1 MADFQV
7 IRRKGRKPATEQP
20 QELTQEDQSSLL
32 SKAGAGAM
40 SGLHTVGSILS
51 WPSRLVHGA
60 INAAV
65 GGKEGF
71 GENYLNPFDSR
82 GGVEGS
88 RHLINAGILAEN
100 NPNEWEWGD
109 LGRGLADLAL
119 DPTTYMGP
127 GLTKLGRAAEKGG
140 TLAAGRIAQT
150 ANNQRA
156 LLNIGLPFS
165 DPIVSIGTGA
175 GTAKALSTIGKKTG
189 LTAATNAVKK
199 SYPVRALGALFDAR
213 KLGLTHATAQEQA
226 VKATDE
232 LRKLQTATRADINR
246 AIRTEELAKMHQD
259 DLRRGLE
266 GAEKSAVEGGY
277 VPHPAA
283 SESSLEPHVML
294 HINPQH
300 DLLKAQYPDAIDTGV
315 LDEVLQAGKPVTA
328 PLMHLDETGKP
339 VLGKGKV
346 NLKSKDVSSLAKKAF
361 DDELAALQK
370 TGENIPMWADPHP
383 WQMTREEFASQPDV
397 VFHGSRAK
405 NVVDLKPNHAPQWGE
420 AVYFAKNRDVS
431 AGDFGLG
438 GELHMAKLSPDAKLF
453 DASAGGL
460 PAGYKDTKAW
470 KSYVDD
476 LAKKYPDEDA
486 SSIAYLAEDQLAE
499 HGDVARK
506 ILQEQGYHGVTSQH
520 PDYGV
525 ETAIFDPSKFTTH
538 KQSVAR
544 ALKEGKPVSQD
555 ILAEYPDL
563 AKLAA
568 KNAPFSVTD
577 VLHLHFPESMNT
589 ATVPFRELSKITG
602 KTPAEIVE
610 ALKKEIP
617 GGYTLQPHDFPEQ
630 IVSEGRQGE
639 HFWHPKDPAAPGSH
653 DKPFVGFS
661 LHHETGKQ
669 IAAAKA
675 AAPQMP
681 VAPVAKELHPDRIA
695 FEKQLADLK
704 KSRKAK
710 IQEHAARIA
719 AEIQAKHGSEDAL
732 ATLAKMRDLKEP
744 GMAVMVPQ
752 SQAEQ
757 IRRMLS
763 GGKKERNV
771 SDATNAVRGS
781 KEYEHIA
788 KGRDEM
794 LSRQRERGFGM
805 GEELHDPT
813 IDYFPRRESIT
824 SAEQAAGDVSQ
835 RGSSIMPAQT
845 AEDTARKWF
854 FTGHHG
860 GTPGINQVL
869 KDEVLHDIA
878 ATGKVADVEAA
889 LRQRHGHMID
899 GLYQDRRQR
908 AMVQKT
914 LKAAQTFEA
923 RALANEQKI
932 ADITTPALDAARK
945 STDPESIKAVK
956 AVDKRIARLK
966 KKVDAYRQKHAEAL
980 AAHEEAIHAGH
991 DRIPAL
997 AKYIKNNP
1005 QLRGV
1010 DKFGNNPLVDYA
1022 HARLSND
1029 RKYAMANAVYGT
1041 ISKEL
1046 NKGDQAVTLRDFLT
1060 NKGYKLRTA
1069 AERIAGRE
1077 FEDAADLKAFLDG
1090 NTIDSGLAK
1099 QLNSLTPAFK
1109 APDAVNELTDKMK
1122 SSMAWWKGLTLAFP
1136 ASRVRDAV
1144 GGVVQ
1149 NVLHGWADPR
1159 FLAEDARL
1167 LLTGKIVKRDYSHV
1181 PEIKDWLAKTGKKWS
1196 PENQTEALRQLA
1208 ATYLPSEHSI
1218 LADVPTG
1225 QVGAGI
1231 EQLMH
1236 NIPGLQQTTAFN
1248 QFIGDPMRALAGKDP
1263 GGASWFG
1270 RGTPDDTIL
1279 SRTAKAAAH
1288 PFTGVRGVGDAT
1300 ETMLAPVK
1308 ASEIVAANS
1317 DAYNR
1322 TAPFLQQVFGG
1333 TRADVAA
1340 NKVNRAQI
1348 DYDPSTFTA
1357 FERGIKNYVAPFYCV
1372 PTDHEIL
1379 TRDGWKFH
1387 DELTVGEEVMA
1398 YDLATEGLHW
1408 TPLQAVNVYD
1418 FDGELN
1424 VLHHNKVGNG
1434 KENFRT
1440 VEFLFTDDHRWPT
1453 IIEPRMIPSVTLTR
1467 QNGGVATKALYK
1479 GLKKFVRGA
1488 DLQSQHKIPHS
1499 GKYHGDNEES
1509 ILDVRLAKIL
1519 GWVVTDG
1526 YHRWRKRRPEHNPH
1540 LEMMVYQS
1548 PSKHLDAIIEL
1559 LGTTPRKPHP
1569 DTGVVCVP
1577 VSHADVSELK
1587 KVFKSKEDLPR
1598 IASRLSPEAAAA
1610 MWQVMMDAEGSDNGK
1625 NSPHFAQC
1633 GPNSTPV
1640 IEAFQILCLMTG
1652 RSANV
1657 SSRGCY
1663 VKKSKGYCVHRCLQK
1678 RRYTGQIWCP
1688 TTAYGTWIMR
1698 HNGAMIITGNSF
1710 NSRILPETARELS
1723 NFGSPTSQLIK
1734 TIDRAHGGGDASVP
1748 DYVMSGT
1755 GIPLGTRADGSKSY
1769 LTGLGQMYEPA
1780 VSQLGLLAGGITDPR
1795 SLRAAGFDTLA
1806 QLNPMIGTPL
1816 QRITGQSFFQR
1827 GEPISNLD
1835 PIAGRTLSNIGE
1847 SLGLRSQDEGPVQFP
1862 GSAYLDTA
1870 LGATPFGRA
1879 IGQVRT
1885 LADPRKDIA
1894 SKLVDTM
1901 SGARV
1906 TDISPEK
1913 QMATLQKRAEDLAR
1927 SQGAWEQRTV
1937 GFPKEQLAKLAL
1949 TNPELAAEQQHL
1961 QNMITAMKR
1970 KRTIRRK
1977 EKKAAEKK

>member
-7 IRRKGRKPATEQP
+7 IRRKGKKSAVEQP

-88 RHLINAGILAEN
+88 RHLINAGILPEN

-109 LGRGLADLAL
+109 LGRGVADLAL

-127 GLTKLGRAAEKGG
+127 GLTKIGRAAEKGG

-156 LLNIGLPFS
+156 LLNVGLPFS
-165 DPIVSIGTGA
+165 DPILSIGTGA

-199 SYPVRALGALFDAR
+199 SYPVRAMGALFDSR
-213 KLGLTHATAQEQA
+213 KQGLTQATAQEQA
-226 VKATDE
+226 MKATE
-232 LRKLQTATRADINR
+232 EMRKLQTATRGDINR

-283 SESSLEPHVML
+283 AEGTLEPHVML

-300 DLLKAQYPDAIDTGV
+300 DLLRSQYPDAIDTGV
-315 LDEVLQAGKPVTA
+315 LDDVLKAGKPVTA
-328 PLMHLDETGKP
+328 PLLHLDDAGKP

-346 NLKSKDVSSLAKKAF
+346 NFGSKDIKSMAKKAF
-361 DDELAALQK
+361 DDEIKALQEK
-370 TGENIPMWADPHP
+370 AAGLPMWADPHP
-383 WQMTREEFASQPDV
+383 WQMTREEFSSHPDV
-397 VFHGSRAK
+397 MFHGSPK
-405 NVVDLKPNHAPQWGE
+405 KGLVDLTPNKAKQWGE
-420 AVYFAKNRDVS
+420 AVYFAKNRDVA
-431 AGDFGLG
+431 AGDFGHG
-438 GELHMAKLSPDAKLF
+438 GELHAAKASPDAKLF
-453 DASAGGL
+453 DASNGGL
-460 PAGYKDTKAW
+460 PPGYKDTKAW

-499 HGDVARK
+499 NGDVARK
-506 ILQEQGYHGVTSQH
+506 ILQEQGYHGVVSQH

-538 KQSVAR
+538 KQSVAK
-544 ALKEGKPVSQD
+544 ALKEGLPVSKEV
-555 ILAEYPDL
+555 LAEYPDL
-563 AKLAA
+563 AKAVSEINDYVDWITKTGGKGATPEQIQFLKNNHAAIERELKVRKAAEQAA

-577 VLHLHFPESMNT
+577 VLHSHFPESMNT
-589 ATVPFRELSKITG
+589 ATVPFREITKITG

-617 GGYTLQPHDFPEQ
+617 EGYTLQPHDFPEQ
-630 IVSEGRQGE
+630 IVSEGRQAE
-639 HFWHPKDPAAPGSH
+639 HFWHPKDPTEVGSH

-661 LHHETGKQ
+661 LRPETGKA
-669 IAAAKA
+669 IADAKAAVNQAPVTPVASALPDLDAFLASKKNPDDWRKMLEENTDKMISQGKFHRFSAADFLNDPTHGPMNKAYIDLLKSKGYDVVNLKHNGSDSISGDLVKTAASTPSPMKVNYDALNGYLANRGAANAEKAMSAFNAANGLPPLNDAELAYLREFSKHSKGAGGQLDKKAMAKAKA
-675 AAPQMP
+675 AAEAVASKKVATQAPQSQPIPASFADDIAKKEAIATPDTP
-681 VAPVAKELHPDRIA
+681 VAAPGESRAIHPERLA
-695 FEKQLADLK
+695 LSKQADALK
-704 KSRKAK
+704 KARKAK
-710 IQEHAARIA
+710 IEEHAARIA
-719 AEIQAKHGSEDAL
+719 AELQSQHGADDAL

-744 GMAVMVPQ
+744 GMAVMVPK

-757 IRRMLS
+757 IRRMLA

-771 SDATNAVRGS
+771 SDTTNIVRGS

-794 LSRQRERGFGM
+794 LNRQRERGFGM

-824 SAEQAAGDVSQ
+824 AAEQAAGDVSQ
-835 RGSSIMPAQT
+835 RGSSVMPAKT
-845 AEDTARKWF
+845 AEDTQRKWI
-854 FTGHHG
+854 FTGHHE
-860 GTPGINQVL
+860 GTVGINKVL

-899 GLYQDRRQR
+899 GLYQDKKQR

-914 LKAAQTFEA
+914 LKAVKAFEA
-923 RALANEQKI
+923 RAIANEQKI
-932 ADITTPALDAARK
+932 ADLNNSALAMARK
-945 STDPESIKAVK
+945 STDPEAVR
-956 AVDKRIARLK
+956 AVAKQDRKIARIQ

-980 AAHEEAIHAGH
+980 AAHEEALHAGH

-997 AKYIKNNP
+997 AKYIKANP

-1029 RKYAMANAVYGT
+1029 RKYAMTNAVYGT

-1060 NKGYKLRTA
+1060 NKGFKLRTA
-1069 AERIAGRE
+1069 AEKIAGRE

-1090 NTIDSGLAK
+1090 NTIDSKLAE

-1109 APDAVNELTDKMK
+1109 APAAVNELTDKLK
-1122 SSMAWWKGLTLAFP
+1122 SGMAWWKGLTLAFP

-1167 LLTGKIVKRDYSHV
+1167 LLTGKVVKRNYSHV
-1181 PEIKDWLAKTGKKWS
+1181 PEIKDWLAKTGKEWS
-1196 PENQTEALRQLA
+1196 PENQTEALRQLV

-1231 EQLMH
+1231 DQLMH

-1279 SRTAKAAAH
+1279 SRTAKAAEH

-1300 ETMLAPVK
+1300 ETTFAPVK

-1357 FERGIKNYVAPFYCV
+1357 FERGIKNYVAPFY
-1372 PTDHEIL
+1372 
-1379 TRDGWKFH
+1379 
-1387 DELTVGEEVMA
+1387 
-1398 YDLATEGLHW
+1398 
-1408 TPLQAVNVYD
+1408 
-1418 FDGELN
+1418 
-1424 VLHHNKVGNG
+1424 
-1434 KENFRT
+1434 
-1440 VEFLFTDDHRWPT
+1440 
-1453 IIEPRMIPSVTLTR
+1453 
-1467 QNGGVATKALYK
+1467 
-1479 GLKKFVRGA
+1479 
-1488 DLQSQHKIPHS
+1488 
-1499 GKYHGDNEES
+1499 
-1509 ILDVRLAKIL
+1509 
-1519 GWVVTDG
+1519 
-1526 YHRWRKRRPEHNPH
+1526 
-1540 LEMMVYQS
+1540 
-1548 PSKHLDAIIEL
+1548 
-1559 LGTTPRKPHP
+1559 
-1569 DTGVVCVP
+1569 
-1577 VSHADVSELK
+1577 
-1587 KVFKSKEDLPR
+1587 
-1598 IASRLSPEAAAA
+1598 
-1610 MWQVMMDAEGSDNGK
+1610 
-1625 NSPHFAQC
+1625 
-1633 GPNSTPV
+1633 
-1640 IEAFQILCLMTG
+1640 
-1652 RSANV
+1652 
-1657 SSRGCY
+1657 
-1663 VKKSKGYCVHRCLQK
+1663 
-1678 RRYTGQIWCP
+1678 
-1688 TTAYGTWIMR
+1688 
-1698 HNGAMIITGNSF
+1698 SF

-1734 TIDRAHGGGDASVP
+1734 TIDRAHAGGDASVP

>member
-1 MADFQV
+1 MSDFQV
-7 IRRKGRKPATEQP
+7 IRRKGKKSAVEQP
-20 QELTQEDQSSLL
+20 QDLTQEDQSSLL

-109 LGRGLADLAL
+109 LGRGLADIAL

-127 GLTKLGRAAEKGG
+127 GLTKIGRAAEKGG

-156 LLNIGLPFS
+156 LLNVGLPFS
-165 DPIVSIGTGA
+165 DPIISIGTGA

-199 SYPVRALGALFDAR
+199 SYPARALGALFDSR
-213 KLGLTHATAQEQA
+213 KLGLTHATAQEEA

-232 LRKLQTATRADINR
+232 LRKLQTATRGDINR

-277 VPHPAA
+277 VPHPATA
-283 SESSLEPHVML
+283 EGALEPHVMM

-300 DLLKAQYPDAIDTGV
+300 DLLKAQYPDAMDTGV
-315 LDEVLQAGKPVTA
+315 LDDVLKAGQPVTA

-346 NLKSKDVSSLAKKAF
+346 NLKSDQVRGLAKKAF
-361 DDELAALQK
+361 DDEIKSLQDKAAGL
-370 TGENIPMWADPHP
+370 PMWADPHP
-383 WQMTREEFASQPDV
+383 WQMTREEFASNPDV
-397 VFHGSRAK
+397 MFHGSPRK
-405 NVVDLKPNHAPQWGE
+405 DLVDLKANHAPQWGE
-420 AVYFAKNRDVS
+420 AVYFGKNRDVS
-431 AGDFGLG
+431 SGDFGLG
-438 GELHMAKLSPDAKLF
+438 GELHMAKAAPDAKLF
-453 DASAGGL
+453 DASNGGL
-460 PAGYKDTKAW
+460 PQGYKDTKAW

-499 HGDVARK
+499 NGDVARK
-506 ILQEQGYHGVTSQH
+506 ILQEQGYHGVMSQH
-520 PDYGV
+520 PEHGI

-538 KQSVAR
+538 KQAVAK
-544 ALKEGKPVSQD
+544 ALKEGLPVSKEV
-555 ILAEYPDL
+555 LAEYPDL
-563 AKLAA
+563 AKTANAISDYVDWITKTGGKGATPEQIQFLKNNHGEIEKALKARQAAEKAA

-577 VLHLHFPESMNT
+577 VLHSHFPDSMNT
-589 ATVPFRELSKITG
+589 ATVPFRELTKITG
-602 KTPAEIVE
+602 KTPDEIVE

-617 GGYTLQPHDFPEQ
+617 GGYTLQPHDLASQ
-630 IVSEGRQGE
+630 VIDEGRKGE
-639 HFWHPKDPAAPGSH
+639 HFWHPKDPAAPGSY

-661 LHHETGKQ
+661 LRPETGKA
-669 IAAAKA
+669 IADAKAAINQAPVAPVTSAMPALDAFLATKKNPDDWMKMLEENTEKMIGQGKFHRFSAADFLNDPTHGPMNKAYIDLLKSKGYDVVNLKHNGSDSISGDLVKAATPPPAASPAAKA
-675 AAPQMP
+675 AAKQVP
-681 VAPVAKELHPDRIA
+681 VTPSTSVASAAVQTAQAPTGRTIHPERVALS
-695 FEKQLADLK
+695 KQADALK
-704 KSRKAK
+704 AARKAK
-710 IQEHAARIA
+710 IEEHAARIA
-719 AEIQAKHGSEDAL
+719 AELQGQHGADDAL
-732 ATLAKMRDLKEP
+732 AILAKMRDLKEP

-771 SDATNAVRGS
+771 SDTTNIVRGS

-788 KGRDEM
+788 KGTSGM
-794 LSRQRERGFGM
+794 LNKQRERGFGM
-805 GEELHDPT
+805 GEELHDQT
-813 IDYFPRRESIT
+813 IDFFPRRESIT
-824 SAEQAAGDVSQ
+824 AAEQAAGDVSQ
-835 RGSSIMPAQT
+835 RGSSVMPAKT
-845 AEDTARKWF
+845 AEDTQRKWL
-854 FTGHHG
+854 FTGHHE
-860 GTPGINQVL
+860 GTVGINKVL
-869 KDEVLHDIA
+869 KDEALHDIA

-899 GLYQDRRQR
+899 GLYQDPKQR

-914 LKAAQTFEA
+914 LKAAKAFEA
-923 RALANEQKI
+923 RAIANEQKI
-932 ADITTPALDAARK
+932 ADLNNSALAKAR
-945 STDPESIKAVK
+945 SLTDPESVRAVTK
-956 AVDKRIARLK
+956 EDRKIARLQ

-980 AAHEEAIHAGH
+980 AAHEEALHAGH

-997 AKYIKNNP
+997 AKYIKANP
-1005 QLRGV
+1005 QLKGV

-1029 RKYAMANAVYGT
+1029 RKYAMTNAVYGT
-1041 ISKEL
+1041 LSKEL

-1060 NKGYKLRTA
+1060 NKGFKLRTA
-1069 AERIAGRE
+1069 AEKIAGRE

-1090 NTIDSGLAK
+1090 NTIDSKLAE

-1109 APDAVNELTDKMK
+1109 APAAVNELTDKLK
-1122 SSMAWWKGLTLAFP
+1122 SGMAWWKGLTLAFP

-1149 NVLHGWADPR
+1149 NVLHGWADPT
-1159 FLAEDARL
+1159 FLAKDAKL
-1167 LLTGKIVKRDYSHV
+1167 LLTGKTVTRNYSHV
-1181 PEIKDWLAKTGKKWS
+1181 PEIQDWLAKTGKEWS
-1196 PENQTEALRQLA
+1196 PENQTEALRQLV

-1231 EQLMH
+1231 DQLMH

-1279 SRTAKAAAH
+1279 SRTAKAAKQ
-1288 PFTGVRGVGDAT
+1288 PFTGVRGVGDAA
-1300 ETMLAPVK
+1300 ETMFAPVK

-1322 TAPFLQQVFGG
+1322 TAPFMQQLHGG

-1348 DYDPSTFTA
+1348 DYSPDTFTA
-1357 FERGIKNYVAPFYCV
+1357 FERGLKNYAFPFWSY
-1372 PTDHEIL
+1372 
-1379 TRDGWKFH
+1379 
-1387 DELTVGEEVMA
+1387 
-1398 YDLATEGLHW
+1398 
-1408 TPLQAVNVYD
+1408 
-1418 FDGELN
+1418 
-1424 VLHHNKVGNG
+1424 
-1434 KENFRT
+1434 
-1440 VEFLFTDDHRWPT
+1440 
-1453 IIEPRMIPSVTLTR
+1453 
-1467 QNGGVATKALYK
+1467 
-1479 GLKKFVRGA
+1479 
-1488 DLQSQHKIPHS
+1488 
-1499 GKYHGDNEES
+1499 
-1509 ILDVRLAKIL
+1509 
-1519 GWVVTDG
+1519 
-1526 YHRWRKRRPEHNPH
+1526 
-1540 LEMMVYQS
+1540 
-1548 PSKHLDAIIEL
+1548 
-1559 LGTTPRKPHP
+1559 
-1569 DTGVVCVP
+1569 
-1577 VSHADVSELK
+1577 
-1587 KVFKSKEDLPR
+1587 
-1598 IASRLSPEAAAA
+1598 
-1610 MWQVMMDAEGSDNGK
+1610 
-1625 NSPHFAQC
+1625 
-1633 GPNSTPV
+1633 
-1640 IEAFQILCLMTG
+1640 
-1652 RSANV
+1652 
-1657 SSRGCY
+1657 
-1663 VKKSKGYCVHRCLQK
+1663 
-1678 RRYTGQIWCP
+1678 
-1688 TTAYGTWIMR
+1688 
-1698 HNGAMIITGNSF
+1698 
-1710 NSRILPETARELS
+1710 NSRIIPETARELS

-1734 TIDRAHGGGDASVP
+1734 TIDRAHAGGDASVP

-1847 SLGLRSQDEGPVQFP
+1847 SLGLRSQDEGPVKFP
-1862 GSAYLDTA
+1862 GSGYLDTV

-1879 IGQVRT
+1879 VGQVRT

-1894 SKLVDTM
+1894 SKLVDTL

-1970 KRTIRRK
+1970 KRTIHRK
-1977 EKKAAEKK
+1977 AKKAAEKK

>member
-7 IRRKGRKPATEQP
+7 IRRKGKKSAVEQP

-88 RHLINAGILAEN
+88 RHLINAGILPEN

-109 LGRGLADLAL
+109 LGRGVADLAL

-127 GLTKLGRAAEKGG
+127 GLTKIGRAAEKGG

-156 LLNIGLPFS
+156 LLNVGLPFS
-165 DPIVSIGTGA
+165 DPILSIGTGA

-199 SYPVRALGALFDAR
+199 SYPVRAMGALFDSR
-213 KLGLTHATAQEQA
+213 KQGLTQATAQEQA
-226 VKATDE
+226 MKATDE
-232 LRKLQTATRADINR
+232 MRKLQTATRGDINR

-283 SESSLEPHVML
+283 AEGTLEPHVML

-315 LDEVLQAGKPVTA
+315 LDDVLKAGKPVTA
-328 PLMHLDETGKP
+328 PLLHLDDAGKP
-339 VLGKGKV
+339 VIGKGKV
-346 NLKSKDVSSLAKKAF
+346 NLGSKDIKSMAKKAF
-361 DDELAALQK
+361 DDEIKALQEKAAAL
-370 TGENIPMWADPHP
+370 PMWADD
-383 WQMTREEFASQPDV
+383 A
-397 VFHGSRAK
+397 AK
-405 NVVDLKPNHAPQWGE
+405 AAD
-420 AVYFAKNRDVS
+420 
-431 AGDFGLG
+431 
-438 GELHMAKLSPDAKLF
+438 
-453 DASAGGL
+453 
-460 PAGYKDTKAW
+460 
-470 KSYVDD
+470 
-476 LAKKYPDEDA
+476 
-486 SSIAYLAEDQLAE
+486 
-499 HGDVARK
+499 
-506 ILQEQGYHGVTSQH
+506 
-520 PDYGV
+520 
-525 ETAIFDPSKFTTH
+525 
-538 KQSVAR
+538 
-544 ALKEGKPVSQD
+544 PVSEQ
-555 ILAEYPDL
+555 
-563 AKLAA
+563 AA

-577 VLHLHFPESMNT
+577 VLHSHFPESMNT
-589 ATVPFRELSKITG
+589 ATVPFRELTKITG

-630 IVSEGRQGE
+630 IVSEGRQAE
-639 HFWHPKDPAAPGSH
+639 HFWHPKDPTEVGSH

-661 LHHETGKQ
+661 LRPETGKA
-669 IAAAKA
+669 IADAKAAVNQAPVTPVASALPDLDAFLASKKNPDDWRKMLEENTDKMISQGKFHRFSAADFLNDPTHGPMNKAYIDLLKSKGYDVVNLKHNGSDSISGDLVKAAASTPSPMKVNYDALNGYLANRGAANAEKAMSAFNAANGLPPLNDAELAYLREFSKHSKGAGGQLDKKAMAKAKA
-675 AAPQMP
+675 AAEAVASKKVATQAPQSQPIPASFADDIAKKEAIATPDTP
-681 VAPVAKELHPDRIA
+681 VAAPGESRAIHPERLA
-695 FEKQLADLK
+695 LSKQADALK
-704 KSRKAK
+704 KARKAK
-710 IQEHAARIA
+710 IEEHAARIA
-719 AEIQAKHGSEDAL
+719 SEIQGKHGADDAL

-744 GMAVMVPQ
+744 GMAVMVPK

-763 GGKKERNV
+763 GGKKERHV
-771 SDATNAVRGS
+771 SDTTNIVRGS

-788 KGRDEM
+788 KGTSGM
-794 LSRQRERGFGM
+794 LEKQRERGFGM

-813 IDYFPRRESIT
+813 IDFFPRRESIT
-824 SAEQAAGDVSQ
+824 AAEQAAGDVSQ
-835 RGSSIMPAQT
+835 RGSSVMPAKT
-845 AEDTARKWF
+845 AEDTSRKWF
-854 FTGHHG
+854 MTGHHE
-860 GTPGINQVL
+860 GTVGENRML

-878 ATGKVADVEAA
+878 ATGNVADVEAA

-899 GLYQDRRQR
+899 GLYQDKKQR

-914 LKAAQTFEA
+914 LKAVKAFEA
-923 RALANEQKI
+923 RAIANEQKI
-932 ADITTPALDAARK
+932 ADLNNSALAMARK
-945 STDPESIKAVK
+945 STDPEAVR
-956 AVDKRIARLK
+956 AVAKQDRKIARIQ

-980 AAHEEAIHAGH
+980 AAHEEALHAGH

-997 AKYIKNNP
+997 AKYIKANP

-1029 RKYAMANAVYGT
+1029 RKYAMTNAVYGT

-1060 NKGYKLRTA
+1060 NKGFKLRTA
-1069 AERIAGRE
+1069 AEKIAGRE

-1090 NTIDSGLAK
+1090 NTIDSKLAE

-1109 APDAVNELTDKMK
+1109 APAAVNELTDKLK
-1122 SSMAWWKGLTLAFP
+1122 SGMAWWKGLTLAFP

-1167 LLTGKIVKRDYSHV
+1167 LLTGKVVKRNYSHV
-1181 PEIKDWLAKTGKKWS
+1181 PEIKDWLAKTGKEWS
-1196 PENQTEALRQLA
+1196 PENQTEALRQLV

-1231 EQLMH
+1231 DQLMH

-1248 QFIGDPMRALAGKDP
+1248 QFISDPMRALAGKDP

-1279 SRTAKAAAH
+1279 SRTAKAAKQ

-1300 ETMLAPVK
+1300 ETMFAPVK

-1357 FERGIKNYVAPFYCV
+1357 FERGIKNYVAPFY
-1372 PTDHEIL
+1372 
-1379 TRDGWKFH
+1379 
-1387 DELTVGEEVMA
+1387 
-1398 YDLATEGLHW
+1398 
-1408 TPLQAVNVYD
+1408 
-1418 FDGELN
+1418 
-1424 VLHHNKVGNG
+1424 
-1434 KENFRT
+1434 
-1440 VEFLFTDDHRWPT
+1440 
-1453 IIEPRMIPSVTLTR
+1453 
-1467 QNGGVATKALYK
+1467 
-1479 GLKKFVRGA
+1479 
-1488 DLQSQHKIPHS
+1488 
-1499 GKYHGDNEES
+1499 
-1509 ILDVRLAKIL
+1509 
-1519 GWVVTDG
+1519 
-1526 YHRWRKRRPEHNPH
+1526 
-1540 LEMMVYQS
+1540 
-1548 PSKHLDAIIEL
+1548 
-1559 LGTTPRKPHP
+1559 
-1569 DTGVVCVP
+1569 
-1577 VSHADVSELK
+1577 
-1587 KVFKSKEDLPR
+1587 
-1598 IASRLSPEAAAA
+1598 
-1610 MWQVMMDAEGSDNGK
+1610 
-1625 NSPHFAQC
+1625 
-1633 GPNSTPV
+1633 
-1640 IEAFQILCLMTG
+1640 
-1652 RSANV
+1652 
-1657 SSRGCY
+1657 
-1663 VKKSKGYCVHRCLQK
+1663 
-1678 RRYTGQIWCP
+1678 
-1688 TTAYGTWIMR
+1688 
-1698 HNGAMIITGNSF
+1698 SF